1 MYVDDDEISNKKKR
15 EKGKEGMQR
24 ENSRIERE
32 IEREEVSWITK
43 MHKNTTQDNERQ
55 GIPFC
60 VLYSLKREVDDR
72 MYSLVSAAGHHHYHH
87 LPVDTFPFILIFS
100 ASSAKGLYSSL

>member
-32 IEREEVSWITK
+32 IERERK
-43 MHKNTTQDNERQ
+43 
-55 GIPFC
+55 
-60 VLYSLKREVDDR
+60 
-72 MYSLVSAAGHHHYHH
+72 
-87 LPVDTFPFILIFS
+87 
-100 ASSAKGLYSSL
+100 